1 MDMYYDFFFLVF
13 LFSYIFTQQ
22 ECEDDRY
29 INEIFEF
36 EQITNIEYGMNVN
49 ETILG
54 SSYTEVLYLD
64 IYQPIND
71 NLSERPV
78 VFFTRRIFC

>member
-1 MDMYYDFFFLVF
+1 MIYFPLLF
-13 LFSYIFTQQ
+13 LFSCIFTQE

-36 EQITNIEYGMNVN
+36 EQIANIEYGMNVN

-64 IYQPIND
+64 LYKPIIANK
-71 NLSERPV
+71 
-78 VFFTRRIFC
+78 RIIKPI